1 MTTNLL
7 SLVLAQS
14 KSQGSPLGL
23 LILLVPMGAILWLTI
38 VPQRKQ
44 RQKQAALMSQLAV
57 GEEVVTNGGIIGT
70 ITFLEDDVVHL
81 EVDSDVVIRVA
92 KGAISR
98 TTSEPAPAAKGARVA
113 RGSGDTPADGA
124 PADGAPADGAP
135 ADDE

>member
-7 SLVLAQS
+7 SLVLAAQ
-14 KSQGSPLGL
+14 KQGSPLGL

-70 ITFLEDDVVHL
+70 ITFLEDDVAHL

-98 TTSEPAPAAKGARVA
+98 TTAEPAPAAKGTRVT
-113 RGSGDTPADGA
+113 RGGRSADTA
-124 PADGAPADGAP
+124 PDT
-135 ADDE
+135 DDAAE

>member
-1 MTTNLL
+1 MTPNLL

-14 KSQGSPLGL
+14 DNQGSPLGL

-44 RQKQAALMSQLAV
+44 RQRQAELMSKLAV

-98 TTSEPAPAAKGARVA
+98 TTSEPVAPAAGARRTRGA
-113 RGSGDTPADGA
+113 RTDSDGSADADG
-124 PADGAPADGAP
+124 
-135 ADDE
+135 E

>member
-7 SLVLAQS
+7 SLVLAAQ
-14 KSQGSPLGL
+14 KQGSPLGL

-98 TTSEPAPAAKGARVA
+98 TTSEPAPAAKGTRVA
-113 RGSGDTPADGA
+113 RDTGDA
-124 PADGAPADGAP
+124 PADDAP

>member
-14 KSQGSPLGL
+14 DNQGSPLGL

-44 RQKQAALMSQLAV
+44 RQKQAELMSRLAV
-57 GEEVVTNGGIIGT
+57 GEEVLTNGGIIGT
-70 ITFLEDDVVHL
+70 ITYLEDDVAHI

-98 TTSEPAPAAKGARVA
+98 TTSEAAAAASGARRT
-113 RGSGDTPADGA
+113 RGGAKADDGADDADG
-124 PADGAPADGAP
+124 
-135 ADDE
+135 E

>member
-7 SLVLAQS
+7 SLVLGAQ
-14 KSQGSPLGL
+14 KQGSPLGL

-81 EVDSDVVIRVA
+81 EVDADVVIRVA

-113 RGSGDTPADGA
+113 RGSGDTPADDA
-124 PADGAPADGAP
+124 PT
-135 ADDE
+135 DDE

>member
-7 SLVLAQS
+7 SLLLAQS
-14 KSQGSPLGL
+14 KNQGSPLGL

-44 RQKQAALMSQLAV
+44 RQKQAELMSRLSV
-57 GEEVVTNGGIIGT
+57 GEEVLTNGGIIGT
-70 ITFLEDDVVHL
+70 ITYLEDDVVHL

-98 TTSEPAPAAKGARVA
+98 TTSEAAAATSGARRT
-113 RGSGDTPADGA
+113 RGGTDDGADQADDGAADG
-124 PADGAPADGAP
+124 
-135 ADDE
+135 DDE

>member
-1 MTTNLL
+1 VTTNLL
-7 SLVLAQS
+7 SLVLAAQ
-14 KSQGSPLGL
+14 KQGSPLGL

-44 RQKQAALMSQLAV
+44 RQKQAELMTKLVV

-70 ITFLEDDVVHL
+70 ITFLEDDVAHL

-98 TTSEPAPAAKGARVA
+98 TTSEPAPAAKGSRVT
-113 RGSGDTPADGA
+113 RGSSTDDAAPDTDDAGDQ
-124 PADGAPADGAP
+124 
-135 ADDE
+135 

>member
-7 SLVLAQS
+7 SLVLAAQQ
-14 KSQGSPLGL
+14 QGSPLGL

-98 TTSEPAPAAKGARVA
+98 TTSEPDPAEKGARVA
-113 RGSGDTPADGA
+113 RDGGD
-124 PADGAPADGAP
+124 
-135 ADDE
+135 DDAAGDDAAEK

>member
-7 SLVLAQS
+7 SLVLAAQ
-14 KSQGSPLGL
+14 KQGSPLGL

-98 TTSEPAPAAKGARVA
+98 TTSEPVPADKGARLA
-113 RGSGDTPADGA
+113 RGGDDADA
-124 PADGAPADGAP
+124 PADPDDADK
-135 ADDE
+135 

>member
-7 SLVLAQS
+7 SLVLAAQ
-14 KSQGSPLGL
+14 KQGSPLGL

-98 TTSEPAPAAKGARVA
+98 TTSEPAPAEKGARVT
-113 RGSGDTPADGA
+113 RGGDDSDTPDESDDADK
-124 PADGAPADGAP
+124 
-135 ADDE
+135 

>member
-7 SLVLAQS
+7 SLLLAQS
-14 KSQGSPLGL
+14 KNQGSPLGL

-70 ITFLEDDVVHL
+70 ITFLEADVVHL
-81 EVDSDVVIRVA
+81 EVDTEVVIRVA

-98 TTSEPAPAAKGARVA
+98 TTAEPVPAAKGSRLA
-113 RGSGDTPADGA
+113 RGGDATAGEASADEA
-124 PADGAPADGAP
+124 PAGDDDADK
-135 ADDE
+135 

>member
-7 SLVLAQS
+7 SLVLAAQQ
-14 KSQGSPLGL
+14 QGSPLGL

-98 TTSEPAPAAKGARVA
+98 TTSEPAPAEKGARLA
-113 RGSGDTPADGA
+113 RGGGDGDA
-124 PADGAPADGAP
+124 
-135 ADDE
+135 ADDGDDAEK

>member
-7 SLVLAQS
+7 SLVLAAAQ
-14 KSQGSPLGL
+14 KQGSPFGL

-44 RQKQAALMSQLAV
+44 RQKQAELITKLAV

-92 KGAISR
+92 KGAVSR
-98 TTSEPAPAAKGARVA
+98 TTSEPDPAEKPARRT
-113 RGSGDTPADGA
+113 RGEAT
-124 PADGAPADGAP
+124 
-135 ADDE
+135 ADDDDAEQ